1 LIDDGLELSQLLD
14 YNGIVKA
21 KGQSYYP
28 PSGRSENPWHR
39 SSDGH
44 GTIMAN
50 MIARV
55 NPWVSLHVLRVHNNR
70 SNNGE
75 RTIFAESA
83 AKAIWGA
90 IRRQVN
96 IISISWTIKGKN
108 LRARNHHDGNLA
120 PDPDAE
126 AIDKLE
132 KAIDEAVKAG
142 ILIFC
147 SASDQIEEDAKD
159 SLPYRRA
166 PSYVFRIGA
175 ALPHGQSAP
184 ETEDKGKIDYFFPG
198 TQVAEDFNPQG
209 FKVPRYHDGSSVGT
223 ALAAGLA
230 SLIMYCAAIMR
241 EYTKARPEGRASAVQ
256 EYYAKVAAALQS
268 RENLKQALN
277 NIGSGNKPDDKFL
290 EVWKEFG
297 AATDKM
303 AALATKGN
311 DTGEERNR
319 KKMEELDEL
328 VRRLCHKIG

>member
-1 LIDDGLELSQLLD
+1 
-14 YNGIVKA
+14 
-21 KGQSYYP
+21 
-28 PSGRSENPWHR
+28 
-39 SSDGH
+39 
-44 GTIMAN
+44 MAN

-108 LRARNHHDGNLA
+108 LRARNHHDENLA

-132 KAIDEAVKAG
+132 KAIDEAVKAN

-209 FKVPRYHDGSSVGT
+209 SKVPRYHDGSSVGT

-241 EYTKARPEGRASAVQ
+241 EYTKARPEEGRALAGQ
-256 EYYAKVAAALQS
+256 EYYAKVAAALQN

-290 EVWKEFG
+290 EVWREFG

-311 DTGEERNR
+311 DTGDERNR